1 MYRAGQ
7 ALRLVFLAPM
17 IALTASTVWLGPAQI
32 RPPVFAQATVAVHA
46 ALSPTNRHT
55 TADPMPPLPRVSHL
69 TPAEQYNILH
79 LYYRGPK
86 VRLTF
91 DDCATEP
98 RLSKTLNWLKT
109 HNIQAVF
116 FFTGQC
122 MLAHPGY
129 MSQLTR
135 SGQLLGNHS
144 YDHADYTRLS
154 DAGIRNEV
162 RRRGS
167 VIPTTI
173 PKLCRPPYGAGAFNT
188 RVYNALAA
196 AGCRPAFWTVD
207 TRDWD
212 GSPAATIIKRVKY
225 GDATTPPVH
234 AGGVIL
240 MHGHGRHTLEALPG
254 IRLALIDH
262 HYTTF
267 SIH

>member
-1 MYRAGQ
+1 
-7 ALRLVFLAPM
+7 
-17 IALTASTVWLGPAQI
+17 
-32 RPPVFAQATVAVHA
+32 
-46 ALSPTNRHT
+46 
-55 TADPMPPLPRVSHL
+55 MPPLRTVSRL
-69 TPAEQYNILH
+69 TPAEQYNVLH

-91 DDCATEP
+91 DDCASP
-98 RLSKTLNWLKT
+98 ARLSGTLSWLKA

-129 MSQLTR
+129 MSELTR

-154 DAGIRNEV
+154 GAVIRNEV

-167 VIPTTI
+167 VVPTTT
-173 PKLCRPPYGAGAFNT
+173 PKLCRPPFGAGAFNT
-188 RVYNALAA
+188 RVYNALAS

-212 GSPAATIIKRVKY
+212 GSSATTIIGRVRY
-225 GDATTPPVH
+225 GDATTPPVRP
-234 AGGVIL
+234 GGVIL
-240 MHGHGRHTLEALPG
+240 MHGTGRHTLEALPG
-254 IRLALIDH
+254 IRQALIDH